1 MKRVALVGLG
11 FIGKNHLE
19 AYQQMENVKVS
30 AICTKNK
37 HDAIAYASIPLV
49 SDYDALLNDEAIDV
63 VDLCVPTYLHE
74 EFIIKAAKAKKHII
88 CEKPLTLTKASADR
102 IYEEVQQNGVRL
114 FVGQVLRFWPEYKTI
129 KDYQEKRHLENI
141 ELVHARR
148 LGQLPSWSTWFQH
161 PEKSGGAL
169 FDLHLHDI
177 DFVYYLLGEVDRV
190 YAVGTQNQFGAWNH
204 IMTTLSF
211 KGGAKAFIEA
221 SHRMPEGYPFT
232 MAFRIQGNKQTIDF
246 ELKALEN
253 IDQINGGKFTFYD
266 EGSKTDI
273 LIQQEN
279 SFQAELR
286 YFIDCLE
293 NDQVNRIVPLADVL
307 YVIRLLEAVESSLKT
322 NQVVKV

>member
-11 FIGKNHLE
+11 FIGKSHLE
-19 AYQQMENVKVS
+19 AYRQMENVKVA
-30 AICTKNK
+30 AICTKHK
-37 HDAIAYASIPLV
+37 HDAKACSSIPFV
-49 SDYDALLNDEAIDV
+49 SDYDALLNDESIDV
-63 VDLCVPTYLHE
+63 IDLCVPTYLHE
-74 EFIIKAAKAKKHII
+74 EFIIKAAQAKKHII

-102 IYEEVQQNGVRL
+102 IYEEVQQHGVRL
-114 FVGQVLRFWPEYKTI
+114 FVGQVLRFWPEYQTI
-129 KDYQEKRHLENI
+129 KDYQGKKYVDHVEI
-141 ELVHARR
+141 VHARR

-169 FDLHLHDI
+169 YDLHLHDI
-177 DFVYYLLGEVDRV
+177 DFVYYLLGEVDSV
-190 YAVGTQNQFGAWNH
+190 YAVGTQNPFGAWNH

-232 MAFRIQGNKQTIDF
+232 MAFRIQGSKQTIDF
-246 ELKALEN
+246 ELKASEN
-253 IDQINGGKFTFYD
+253 IDQIKGSNFTVYD

-279 SFQAELR
+279 AFQAELR
-286 YFIDCLE
+286 YFIDCIE
-293 NDQVNRIVPLADVL
+293 NNQVNSIVPLADVL
-307 YVIRLLEAVESSLKT
+307 YVIRLLEAVETSLKT